1 MEKNQLIK
9 CNGTIYRVLDEEGG
23 SVLLIDC
30 MEMKMPKWHR
40 TDGIAGYGACT
51 EAELSDALGTVLE
64 KEVLKP

>member
-9 CNGTIYRVLDEEGG
+9 FNGTIYRVLDEEGG

-40 TDGIAGYGACT
+40 TDGIAGYGTCT
-51 EAELSDALGTVLE
+51 EAELSDAPWNRIG
-64 KEVLKP
+64 KRG